1 MPKALHFGGGN
12 IGRGFIGKI
21 LADAGY
27 EVAFADINTAVIDRL
42 NRDHTYRVHV
52 VGDGVDEYQT
62 VNHVR
67 GVNSGDAAVMAAE
80 IAAADLVTTAVGPT
94 VLEIIAPQLAQTLAA
109 RYRAGGAPL
118 NIIACENMVRGSS
131 YLKEKVLAAAGED
144 AALIDANTGFVDCA
158 VDRIVPPVTGGSDDP
173 LAVTVEVFSEWI
185 VDSTQFKGA
194 LPAIAGM
201 LPTDK
206 LMAFIER
213 KLFTLN
219 TGHAALAYLGKLAG
233 KATVG
238 AAMQDS
244 AIRAAAE
251 TVMKE
256 SGAVLI
262 RRYNFD
268 PATHRAYIEKILK
281 RFANPYLHDDV
292 DRVGRQPL
300 RKLGAQE
307 RFIKP
312 LNGMLEYGLPHDAT
326 VRAIAA
332 ALHYHNPDD
341 PQAVE
346 MQYYR
351 HAHGI
356 AATLAKYSDFTDAAV
371 VTEIEAAYQA
381 LA

>member
-1 MPKALHFGGGN
+1 MKALHFGGGN

-21 LADAGY
+21 LAEAGY
-27 EVAFADINTAVIDRL
+27 EVVFADINMTVIDRL
-42 NRDHTYRVHV
+42 NQDHGYTVHV
-52 VGDGVDEYQT
+52 VGEGVDQHET
-62 VNHVR
+62 VKNVR
-67 GVNSGDAAVMAAE
+67 GINSGDEAAVTAE
-80 IAAADLVTTAVGPT
+80 ISDATLVTTAVGPP
-94 VLEIIAPQLAQTLAA
+94 VLEILAPLLARSLAA

-131 YLKEKVLAAAGED
+131 FLKEKVLTAAGDD

-158 VDRIVPPVTGGSDDP
+158 VDRIVPPVRGGDADP

-194 LPAIAGM
+194 VPAIAGM
-201 LPTDK
+201 IATDK

-219 TGHAALAYLGKLAG
+219 TGHTALAYFGQLAG
-233 KATVG
+233 KKTVG
-238 AAMQDS
+238 EAMQDD
-244 AIRAAAE
+244 AVRQAAE
-251 TVMKE
+251 AVMKE

-262 RRYNFD
+262 RRYAFD
-268 PATHRAYIEKILK
+268 PAAHRAYIDKILK
-281 RFANPYLHDDV
+281 RFANPYLHDDI
-292 DRVGRQPL
+292 DRVARQPL

-312 LNGMLEYGLPHDAT
+312 LNGMLEYDLPHNAT

-332 ALHYHNPDD
+332 TLHYHNPDD

-351 HAHGI
+351 QAHGI
-356 AATLAKYSDFTDAAV
+356 AATLVKYSDFDNTAV
-371 VTEIEAAYQA
+371 VAEIEAAYQA
-381 LA
+381 L

>member
-1 MPKALHFGGGN
+1 MKALHFGGGN

-21 LADAGY
+21 LAEAGY
-27 EVAFADINTAVIDRL
+27 EVVFADINMTVIDRL
-42 NRDHTYRVHV
+42 NQDHGYTVHV
-52 VGDGVDEYQT
+52 VGEGVDQKET
-62 VNHVR
+62 VKNVR
-67 GVNSGDAAVMAAE
+67 GINSGDEAAVTAE
-80 IAAADLVTTAVGPT
+80 ISDATLVTTAVGPP
-94 VLEIIAPQLAQTLAA
+94 VLEILAPLLARSLAA

-131 YLKEKVLAAAGED
+131 FLKEKVLAAAGDD

-158 VDRIVPPVTGGSDDP
+158 VDRIVPPVRGGDADP

-194 LPAIAGM
+194 VPAIAGM
-201 LPTDK
+201 IATDK

-219 TGHAALAYLGKLAG
+219 TGHTALAYFGQRAG
-233 KATVG
+233 KKTVG
-238 AAMQDS
+238 EAMQDD
-244 AIRAAAE
+244 AVRQAAE
-251 TVMKE
+251 AVMKE

-262 RRYNFD
+262 RRYAFD
-268 PATHRAYIEKILK
+268 PAAHRAYIDKILK
-281 RFANPYLHDDV
+281 RFANPYLHDDI
-292 DRVGRQPL
+292 DRVARQPL

-312 LNGMLEYGLPHDAT
+312 LNGMLEYDLPHDAT

-332 ALHYHNPDD
+332 TLHYHNPDD

-351 HAHGI
+351 QAHGI
-356 AATLAKYSDFTDAAV
+356 AATLAKYSDFDNTAV
-371 VTEIEAAYQA
+371 VAEIEAAYQA
-381 LA
+381 L

>member
-1 MPKALHFGGGN
+1 MKALHFGGGN

-21 LADAGY
+21 LAEAGY
-27 EVAFADINTAVIDRL
+27 EVVFADINMTVIDRL
-42 NRDHTYRVHV
+42 NQDHGYTVHV
-52 VGDGVDEYQT
+52 VGEGVDQKET
-62 VNHVR
+62 VKNVR
-67 GVNSGDAAVMAAE
+67 GINSGDEAAVTAE
-80 IAAADLVTTAVGPT
+80 ISDATLVTTAVGPP
-94 VLEIIAPQLAQTLAA
+94 VLEILAPLLARSLAA

-131 YLKEKVLAAAGED
+131 FLKEKVLAAAGDD

-158 VDRIVPPVTGGSDDP
+158 VDRIVPPVRGGDADP

-194 LPAIAGM
+194 VPAIAGM
-201 LPTDK
+201 IATDK

-219 TGHAALAYLGKLAG
+219 TGHTALAYFGQLAG
-233 KATVG
+233 KKTVG
-238 AAMQDS
+238 EAMQDD
-244 AIRAAAE
+244 AVRQAAE
-251 TVMKE
+251 AVMKE

-262 RRYNFD
+262 RRYAFD
-268 PATHRAYIEKILK
+268 PAAHRAYIDKILK
-281 RFANPYLHDDV
+281 RFANPYLHDDI
-292 DRVGRQPL
+292 DRVARQPL

-312 LNGMLEYGLPHDAT
+312 LNGMLEYDLPHDAT

-332 ALHYHNPDD
+332 TLHYHNPDD

-351 HAHGI
+351 QAHGI
-356 AATLAKYSDFTDAAV
+356 AATLAKYSDFDNTAV
-371 VTEIEAAYQA
+371 VAKIEAAYQA
-381 LA
+381 L

>member
-1 MPKALHFGGGN
+1 MKALHFGGGN

-21 LADAGY
+21 LAEAGY
-27 EVAFADINTAVIDRL
+27 EVVFADINMTVIDRL
-42 NRDHTYRVHV
+42 NQDHGYTVHV
-52 VGDGVDEYQT
+52 VGEGVDQKET
-62 VNHVR
+62 VKNVR
-67 GVNSGDAAVMAAE
+67 GINSGDEAAVTAE
-80 IAAADLVTTAVGPT
+80 ISDATLVTTAVGPP
-94 VLEIIAPQLAQTLAA
+94 VLEILAPLLARSLAA

-131 YLKEKVLAAAGED
+131 FLKEKVLIAAGDD

-158 VDRIVPPVTGGSDDP
+158 VDRIVPPVRGGDADP

-194 LPAIAGM
+194 VPAIAGM
-201 LPTDK
+201 IATDK

-219 TGHAALAYLGKLAG
+219 TGHTALAYFGQLAG
-233 KATVG
+233 KKTVG
-238 AAMQDS
+238 EAMQDD
-244 AIRAAAE
+244 AVRQAAE
-251 TVMKE
+251 AVMKE

-262 RRYNFD
+262 RRYAFD
-268 PATHRAYIEKILK
+268 PAAHRAYIDKILK
-281 RFANPYLHDDV
+281 RFANPYLHDDI
-292 DRVGRQPL
+292 DRVARQPL

-312 LNGMLEYGLPHDAT
+312 LNGMLEYDLPHDAT

-332 ALHYHNPDD
+332 TLHYHNPDD

-351 HAHGI
+351 QAHGI
-356 AATLAKYSDFTDAAV
+356 AATLTKYSDFDNTAV
-371 VTEIEAAYQA
+371 VAEIEAAYQA
-381 LA
+381 L

>member
-1 MPKALHFGGGN
+1 MKALHFGGGN

-21 LADAGY
+21 LAEAGY
-27 EVAFADINTAVIDRL
+27 EVVFADINMTVIDRL
-42 NRDHTYRVHV
+42 NQDHGYTVHV
-52 VGDGVDEYQT
+52 VGEGVDQKET
-62 VNHVR
+62 VKNVR
-67 GVNSGDAAVMAAE
+67 VINSGDEAAVTAE
-80 IAAADLVTTAVGPT
+80 ISDATLVTTAVGPP
-94 VLEIIAPQLAQTLAA
+94 VLEILAPLLARSLAA

-131 YLKEKVLAAAGED
+131 FLKEKVLAAAGDD

-158 VDRIVPPVTGGSDDP
+158 VDRIVPPVRGGDADP

-194 LPAIAGM
+194 VPAIAGM
-201 LPTDK
+201 IATDK

-219 TGHAALAYLGKLAG
+219 TGHTALAYFGQLAG
-233 KATVG
+233 KKTVG
-238 AAMQDS
+238 EAMQDD
-244 AIRAAAE
+244 AVRQAAE
-251 TVMKE
+251 AVMKE

-262 RRYNFD
+262 RRYAFD
-268 PATHRAYIEKILK
+268 PAAHRAYIDKILK
-281 RFANPYLHDDV
+281 RFANPYLHDDI
-292 DRVGRQPL
+292 DRVARQPL

-312 LNGMLEYGLPHDAT
+312 LNGMLEYDLPHDAT

-351 HAHGI
+351 QAHGI
-356 AATLAKYSDFTDAAV
+356 AATLAKYSDFDNTAV
-371 VTEIEAAYQA
+371 VAEIEAAYQA
-381 LA
+381 L

>member
-1 MPKALHFGGGN
+1 MKALHFGGGN

-21 LADAGY
+21 LAEAGY
-27 EVAFADINTAVIDRL
+27 EVVFADINMTVIDRL
-42 NRDHTYRVHV
+42 NQDHGYTVHV
-52 VGDGVDEYQT
+52 VGEGVDQKET
-62 VNHVR
+62 VKNVR
-67 GVNSGDAAVMAAE
+67 GINSGDEAAVTAE
-80 IAAADLVTTAVGPT
+80 ISDATLVTTAVGPP
-94 VLEIIAPQLAQTLAA
+94 VLEILAPLLARSLAA

-131 YLKEKVLAAAGED
+131 FLKEKVLTAAGDD

-158 VDRIVPPVTGGSDDP
+158 VDRIVPPVRGGDADP

-194 LPAIAGM
+194 VPAIAGM
-201 LPTDK
+201 LATDK

-219 TGHAALAYLGKLAG
+219 TGHTALAYFGQLAG
-233 KATVG
+233 KKTVG
-238 AAMQDS
+238 EAMQDD
-244 AIRAAAE
+244 AVRQAAE
-251 TVMKE
+251 AVMKE

-262 RRYNFD
+262 RRYAFD
-268 PATHRAYIEKILK
+268 PAAHRAYIDKILK
-281 RFANPYLHDDV
+281 RFANPYLHDDI
-292 DRVGRQPL
+292 DRVARQPL

-312 LNGMLEYGLPHDAT
+312 LNGMLEYDLPHDAT

-332 ALHYHNPDD
+332 TLHYHNPDD

-351 HAHGI
+351 QAHGI
-356 AATLAKYSDFTDAAV
+356 AATLAKYSDFDNTAV
-371 VTEIEAAYQA
+371 VAKIEAAYQA
-381 LA
+381 L

>member
-1 MPKALHFGGGN
+1 M
-12 IGRGFIGKI
+12 
-21 LADAGY
+21 
-27 EVAFADINTAVIDRL
+27 T
-42 NRDHTYRVHV
+42 
-52 VGDGVDEYQT
+52 
-62 VNHVR
+62 
-67 GVNSGDAAVMAAE
+67 AE

-158 VDRIVPPVTGGSDDP
+158 VDRIIPPVTGGSDDP

-194 LPAIAGM
+194 LPAIAG
-201 LPTDK
+201 
-206 LMAFIER
+206 
-213 KLFTLN
+213 
-219 TGHAALAYLGKLAG
+219 KLAG

-251 TVMKE
+251 AVMKE

-268 PATHRAYIEKILK
+268 PAAHRAYIEKILK

-371 VTEIEAAYQA
+371 VAEIEAAYQA

>member
-1 MPKALHFGGGN
+1 MKALHFGGGN

-21 LADAGY
+21 LAEAGY
-27 EVAFADINTAVIDRL
+27 EVVFADINMTVIDRL
-42 NRDHTYRVHV
+42 NQDHGYTVHV
-52 VGDGVDEYQT
+52 VGEGVDQKET
-62 VNHVR
+62 VKNVR
-67 GVNSGDAAVMAAE
+67 GINSGDEAAVTAE
-80 IAAADLVTTAVGPT
+80 ISDATLVTTAVGPP
-94 VLEIIAPQLAQTLAA
+94 VLEILAPLLARSLAA

-131 YLKEKVLAAAGED
+131 FLKEKVLAAAGDD

-158 VDRIVPPVTGGSDDP
+158 VDRIVPPVRGGDADP

-194 LPAIAGM
+194 VPAIAGM
-201 LPTDK
+201 IATDK

-219 TGHAALAYLGKLAG
+219 TGHTALAYFGQLAG
-233 KATVG
+233 KKTVG
-238 AAMQDS
+238 EAMQDD
-244 AIRAAAE
+244 AVRQAAE
-251 TVMKE
+251 AVMKE

-262 RRYNFD
+262 RRYAFD
-268 PATHRAYIEKILK
+268 PAAHRAYIDKILK
-281 RFANPYLHDDV
+281 RFANPYLHDDI
-292 DRVGRQPL
+292 DRVARQPL

-312 LNGMLEYGLPHDAT
+312 LNGMLEYDLPHDAT

-332 ALHYHNPDD
+332 TLHYHNPDD

-351 HAHGI
+351 QAHGI
-356 AATLAKYSDFTDAAV
+356 AATLVKYSDFDNTAV
-371 VTEIEAAYQA
+371 VAKIEAAYQA
-381 LA
+381 L

>member
-1 MPKALHFGGGN
+1 MKALHFGGGN

-21 LADAGY
+21 LAEAGY
-27 EVAFADINTAVIDRL
+27 EVVFADINMTVIDRL
-42 NRDHTYRVHV
+42 NQDHGYTVHV
-52 VGDGVDEYQT
+52 VGESVDQHET
-62 VNHVR
+62 VQNVR
-67 GVNSGDAAVMAAE
+67 GINSGDEAAVTAE
-80 IAAADLVTTAVGPT
+80 ISDATLVTTAVGPP
-94 VLEIIAPQLAQTLAA
+94 VLEILAPLLARSLAA

-131 YLKEKVLAAAGED
+131 FLKEKVLAAAGDD

-158 VDRIVPPVTGGSDDP
+158 VDRIVPPVRGGDADP

-194 LPAIAGM
+194 VPAIAGM
-201 LPTDK
+201 IATDK

-219 TGHAALAYLGKLAG
+219 TGHTALAYFGQLAG
-233 KATVG
+233 KKTVG
-238 AAMQDS
+238 EAMQDD
-244 AIRAAAE
+244 AVRQAAE
-251 TVMKE
+251 AVMKE

-262 RRYNFD
+262 RRYAFD
-268 PATHRAYIEKILK
+268 PAAHRAYIDKILK
-281 RFANPYLHDDV
+281 RFANPYLHDDI
-292 DRVGRQPL
+292 DRVARQPL

-312 LNGMLEYGLPHDAT
+312 LNGMLEYDLPHDAT

-332 ALHYHNPDD
+332 TLHYHNPDD

-351 HAHGI
+351 QAHGI
-356 AATLAKYSDFTDAAV
+356 AATLVKYSDFDNTAV
-371 VTEIEAAYQA
+371 VAEIEAAYQA
-381 LA
+381 L

>member
-1 MPKALHFGGGN
+1 MKALHFGGGN

-21 LADAGY
+21 LAEAGY
-27 EVAFADINTAVIDRL
+27 EVVFADINMNVIDRL
-42 NRDHTYRVHV
+42 NQDHGYTVHV
-52 VGDGVDEYQT
+52 VGEGVDQKET
-62 VNHVR
+62 VKNVR
-67 GVNSGDAAVMAAE
+67 GINSGDEAAVTAE
-80 IAAADLVTTAVGPT
+80 ISDATLVTTAVGPP
-94 VLEIIAPQLAQTLAA
+94 VLEILAPLLARSLAA

-131 YLKEKVLAAAGED
+131 FLKEKVLAAAGDD

-158 VDRIVPPVTGGSDDP
+158 VDRIVPPVRGGDADP

-194 LPAIAGM
+194 VPAIAGM
-201 LPTDK
+201 IATDK

-219 TGHAALAYLGKLAG
+219 TGHTALAYFGQLAG
-233 KATVG
+233 KKTVG
-238 AAMQDS
+238 EAMQDD
-244 AIRAAAE
+244 AVRQAAE
-251 TVMKE
+251 AVMKE

-262 RRYNFD
+262 RRYAFD
-268 PATHRAYIEKILK
+268 PAAHRAYIDKILK
-281 RFANPYLHDDV
+281 RFANPYLHDDI
-292 DRVGRQPL
+292 DRVARQPL

-312 LNGMLEYGLPHDAT
+312 LNGMLEYDLPHDAT

-332 ALHYHNPDD
+332 TLHYHNPDD

-351 HAHGI
+351 QAHGI
-356 AATLAKYSDFTDAAV
+356 AATLAKYSDFDNTAV
-371 VTEIEAAYQA
+371 VAEIEAAYQA
-381 LA
+381 L

>member
-1 MPKALHFGGGN
+1 MKKALHFGGGN

-21 LADAGY
+21 LAEAGY
-27 EVAFADINTAVIDRL
+27 EVVFADINMTVIDRL
-42 NRDHTYRVHV
+42 NQDHGYTVHV
-52 VGDGVDEYQT
+52 VGEGVDQKET
-62 VNHVR
+62 VKNVR
-67 GVNSGDAAVMAAE
+67 GINSGDEAAVTAE
-80 IAAADLVTTAVGPT
+80 ISDATLVTTAVGPP
-94 VLEIIAPQLAQTLAA
+94 VLEILAPLLARSLAA

-131 YLKEKVLAAAGED
+131 FLKEKVLAAAGDD

-158 VDRIVPPVTGGSDDP
+158 VDRIVPPVRGGDADP

-194 LPAIAGM
+194 VPAIAGM
-201 LPTDK
+201 IATDK

-219 TGHAALAYLGKLAG
+219 TGHTALAYFGQLAG
-233 KATVG
+233 KKTVG
-238 AAMQDS
+238 EAMQDD
-244 AIRAAAE
+244 AVRQAAE
-251 TVMKE
+251 AVMKE

-262 RRYNFD
+262 RRYAFD
-268 PATHRAYIEKILK
+268 PAAHRAYIDKILK
-281 RFANPYLHDDV
+281 RFANPYLHDDI
-292 DRVGRQPL
+292 DRVARQPL

-312 LNGMLEYGLPHDAT
+312 LNGMLEYDLPHDAT

-332 ALHYHNPDD
+332 TLHYHNPDD

-351 HAHGI
+351 QAHGI
-356 AATLAKYSDFTDAAV
+356 AATLAKYSDFTHPAV
-371 VTEIEAAYQA
+371 VAEIEAAYQA
-381 LA
+381 L

>member
-1 MPKALHFGGGN
+1 MKALHFGGGN

-21 LADAGY
+21 LAEAGY
-27 EVAFADINTAVIDRL
+27 EVVFADINMTVIDRL
-42 NRDHTYRVHV
+42 NQDHGYTVHV
-52 VGDGVDEYQT
+52 VGEGVDQHET
-62 VNHVR
+62 VKNVR
-67 GVNSGDAAVMAAE
+67 GINSGDEAAVTAE
-80 IAAADLVTTAVGPT
+80 ISDATLVTTAVGPP
-94 VLEIIAPQLAQTLAA
+94 VLEILAPLLARTLAA

-131 YLKEKVLAAAGED
+131 FLKEKVLTAAGDD

-158 VDRIVPPVTGGSDDP
+158 VDRIVPPVRGGDADP

-194 LPAIAGM
+194 VPAIAGM
-201 LPTDK
+201 IATDK

-219 TGHAALAYLGKLAG
+219 TGHTALAYFGQLAG
-233 KATVG
+233 KKTVG
-238 AAMQDS
+238 EAMQDD
-244 AIRAAAE
+244 AVRQAAE
-251 TVMKE
+251 AVMKE

-262 RRYNFD
+262 RRYAFD
-268 PATHRAYIEKILK
+268 PAAHRAYIDKILK
-281 RFANPYLHDDV
+281 RFANPYLHDDI
-292 DRVGRQPL
+292 DRVARQPL

-312 LNGMLEYGLPHDAT
+312 LNGMLEYDLPHDAT

-332 ALHYHNPDD
+332 TLHYHNPDD

-351 HAHGI
+351 QAHGI
-356 AATLAKYSDFTDAAV
+356 AATLAKYSDFTHPAV
-371 VTEIEAAYQA
+371 VAEIEAAYQA
-381 LA
+381 L

>member
-1 MPKALHFGGGN
+1 MKALHFGGGN

-21 LADAGY
+21 LAEAGY
-27 EVAFADINTAVIDRL
+27 EVVFADINMIVIDRL
-42 NRDHTYRVHV
+42 NQDHGYTVHV
-52 VGDGVDEYQT
+52 VGEGVDQKET
-62 VNHVR
+62 VKNVR
-67 GVNSGDAAVMAAE
+67 GINSGDEAAVTAE
-80 IAAADLVTTAVGPT
+80 ISDATLVTTAVGPP
-94 VLEIIAPQLAQTLAA
+94 VLEILAPLLARSLAA

-131 YLKEKVLAAAGED
+131 FLKEKVLAAAGDD

-158 VDRIVPPVTGGSDDP
+158 VDRIVPPVRGGDADP

-194 LPAIAGM
+194 VPAIAGM
-201 LPTDK
+201 IATDK

-219 TGHAALAYLGKLAG
+219 TGHTALAYFGQLAG
-233 KATVG
+233 KKTVG
-238 AAMQDS
+238 EAMQDD
-244 AIRAAAE
+244 AVRQAAE
-251 TVMKE
+251 AVMKE

-262 RRYNFD
+262 RRYAFD
-268 PATHRAYIEKILK
+268 PAAHRAYIDKILK
-281 RFANPYLHDDV
+281 RFANPYLHDDI
-292 DRVGRQPL
+292 DRVARQPL

-312 LNGMLEYGLPHDAT
+312 LNGMLEYDLPHDAT

-332 ALHYHNPDD
+332 TLHYHNPDD

-351 HAHGI
+351 QAHGI
-356 AATLAKYSDFTDAAV
+356 AATLAKYSDFDNTAV
-371 VTEIEAAYQA
+371 VAEIEAAYQA
-381 LA
+381 L

>member
-1 MPKALHFGGGN
+1 MKALHFGGGN

-21 LADAGY
+21 LAEAGY
-27 EVAFADINTAVIDRL
+27 EVVFADINMTVIDRL
-42 NRDHTYRVHV
+42 NQDHGYTVHV
-52 VGDGVDEYQT
+52 VGEGVDQKET
-62 VNHVR
+62 VKNVR
-67 GVNSGDAAVMAAE
+67 GINSGDEAVVTAE
-80 IAAADLVTTAVGPT
+80 ISDAALVTTAVGPP
-94 VLEIIAPQLAQTLAA
+94 VLEILAPLLVRSLAA
-109 RYRAGGAPL
+109 RYKAGGAPL

-131 YLKEKVLAAAGED
+131 FLKEKVLAAAGDD

-158 VDRIVPPVTGGSDDP
+158 VDRIVPPVRGGDADP

-194 LPAIAGM
+194 VPAIAGM
-201 LPTDK
+201 IATDK

-219 TGHAALAYLGKLAG
+219 TGHTALAYFGQLAG
-233 KATVG
+233 KKTVG
-238 AAMQDS
+238 EAMQDD
-244 AIRAAAE
+244 AVRQAAE
-251 TVMKE
+251 AVMKE

-262 RRYNFD
+262 RRYAFD
-268 PATHRAYIEKILK
+268 PAAHRAYIDKILK
-281 RFANPYLHDDV
+281 RFANPYLHDDI
-292 DRVGRQPL
+292 DRVARQPL

-312 LNGMLEYGLPHDAT
+312 LNGMLEYDLPHDAT

-332 ALHYHNPDD
+332 TLHYHNPDD

-351 HAHGI
+351 QAHGI
-356 AATLAKYSDFTDAAV
+356 AATLAKYSDFDNTAV
-371 VTEIEAAYQA
+371 VAEIEAAYQA
-381 LA
+381 L

>member
-1 MPKALHFGGGN
+1 MKALHFGGGN

-21 LADAGY
+21 LAEAGY
-27 EVAFADINTAVIDRL
+27 EVVFADINMTVIDRL
-42 NRDHTYRVHV
+42 NQDHGYTVHV
-52 VGDGVDEYQT
+52 VGEGVDQHET
-62 VNHVR
+62 VKNVR
-67 GVNSGDAAVMAAE
+67 GINSGDEAAVTAE
-80 IAAADLVTTAVGPT
+80 ISDATLVTTAVGPP
-94 VLEIIAPQLAQTLAA
+94 VLEILAPWLARSLAA

-131 YLKEKVLAAAGED
+131 FLKEKVLTAAGDD

-158 VDRIVPPVTGGSDDP
+158 VDRIVPPVRGGDADP

-194 LPAIAGM
+194 VPAIAGM
-201 LPTDK
+201 IATDK

-219 TGHAALAYLGKLAG
+219 TGHTALAYFGQLAG
-233 KATVG
+233 KKTVG
-238 AAMQDS
+238 EAMQDD
-244 AIRAAAE
+244 AVRQAAE
-251 TVMKE
+251 AVMKE

-262 RRYNFD
+262 RRYAFD
-268 PATHRAYIEKILK
+268 PAAHRAYIDKILK
-281 RFANPYLHDDV
+281 RFANPYLHDDI
-292 DRVGRQPL
+292 DRVARQPL

-312 LNGMLEYGLPHDAT
+312 LNGMLEYDLPHDAT

-332 ALHYHNPDD
+332 TLHYHNPDD

-351 HAHGI
+351 QAHGI
-356 AATLAKYSDFTDAAV
+356 AATLAKYSDFDNTAV
-371 VTEIEAAYQA
+371 VAKIEAAYQA
-381 LA
+381 L

>member
-1 MPKALHFGGGN
+1 MKALHFGGGN

-21 LADAGY
+21 LAEAGY
-27 EVAFADINTAVIDRL
+27 EVVFADINMTVIDRL
-42 NRDHTYRVHV
+42 NQDHGYTVHV
-52 VGDGVDEYQT
+52 VGEGVDQHET
-62 VNHVR
+62 VQNVR
-67 GVNSGDAAVMAAE
+67 GINSGDEAAVTAE
-80 IAAADLVTTAVGPT
+80 ISDATLVTTAVGPP
-94 VLEIIAPQLAQTLAA
+94 VLEILAPLLARSLAA

-131 YLKEKVLAAAGED
+131 FLKEKVLAAAGDD

-158 VDRIVPPVTGGSDDP
+158 VDRIVPPVRGGDADP

-194 LPAIAGM
+194 VPAIAGM
-201 LPTDK
+201 IATDK

-219 TGHAALAYLGKLAG
+219 TGHTALAYFGQLAG
-233 KATVG
+233 KKTVG
-238 AAMQDS
+238 EAMQDD
-244 AIRAAAE
+244 AVRQAAE
-251 TVMKE
+251 AVMKE

-262 RRYNFD
+262 RRYAFD
-268 PATHRAYIEKILK
+268 PAAHRAYIDKILK
-281 RFANPYLHDDV
+281 RFANPYLHDDI
-292 DRVGRQPL
+292 DRVARQPL

-312 LNGMLEYGLPHDAT
+312 LNGMLEYDLPHDAT

-332 ALHYHNPDD
+332 TLHYHNPDD

-351 HAHGI
+351 QAHGI
-356 AATLAKYSDFTDAAV
+356 AATLAKYSDFTHPAV
-371 VTEIEAAYQA
+371 VAEIEAAYQA
-381 LA
+381 L

>member
-1 MPKALHFGGGN
+1 MKALHFGGGN

-21 LADAGY
+21 LAEAGY
-27 EVAFADINTAVIDRL
+27 EVVFADINMTVIDRL
-42 NRDHTYRVHV
+42 NQDHGYTVHV
-52 VGDGVDEYQT
+52 VGEGVDQKET
-62 VNHVR
+62 VKNVR
-67 GVNSGDAAVMAAE
+67 GINSGDEAAVTAE
-80 IAAADLVTTAVGPT
+80 ISDATLVTTAVGPP
-94 VLEIIAPQLAQTLAA
+94 VLEILAPLLARSLAA

-131 YLKEKVLAAAGED
+131 FLKEKVLAAAGDD

-158 VDRIVPPVTGGSDDP
+158 VDRIVPPVRGGDADP

-194 LPAIAGM
+194 VPAIAGM
-201 LPTDK
+201 IATDK

-219 TGHAALAYLGKLAG
+219 TGHTALAYFGQLAG
-233 KATVG
+233 KKTVG
-238 AAMQDS
+238 EAMQDD
-244 AIRAAAE
+244 AVRHAAE
-251 TVMKE
+251 AVMKE

-262 RRYNFD
+262 RRYAFD
-268 PATHRAYIEKILK
+268 PAAHRAYIDKILK
-281 RFANPYLHDDV
+281 RFANPYLHDDI
-292 DRVGRQPL
+292 DRVARQPL

-312 LNGMLEYGLPHDAT
+312 LNGMLEYDLPHDAT

-332 ALHYHNPDD
+332 TLHYHNPDD

-351 HAHGI
+351 QAHGI
-356 AATLAKYSDFTDAAV
+356 AATLVKYSDFDNTAV
-371 VTEIEAAYQA
+371 VAKIEAAYQA
-381 LA
+381 L

>member
-1 MPKALHFGGGN
+1 MKALHFGGGN
-12 IGRGFIGKI
+12 IGRGFIGKM
-21 LADAGY
+21 LAEAGY
-27 EVAFADINTAVIDRL
+27 EVVFADINMTVIDRL
-42 NRDHTYRVHV
+42 NQDHGYTVHV
-52 VGDGVDEYQT
+52 VGEGVDQKET
-62 VNHVR
+62 VTNVR
-67 GVNSGDAAVMAAE
+67 GINSGDEAAVTAE
-80 IAAADLVTTAVGPT
+80 ISDATLVTTAVGPP
-94 VLEIIAPQLAQTLAA
+94 VLEILAPLLARSLAA

-131 YLKEKVLAAAGED
+131 FLKEKVLAAAGDD

-158 VDRIVPPVTGGSDDP
+158 VDRIVPPVRGGDADP

-194 LPAIAGM
+194 VPAIAGM
-201 LPTDK
+201 TATDK

-219 TGHAALAYLGKLAG
+219 TGHTALAYFGQLAG
-233 KATVG
+233 KKTVG
-238 AAMQDS
+238 EAMQDD
-244 AIRAAAE
+244 AVRQAAE
-251 TVMKE
+251 AVMKE

-262 RRYNFD
+262 RRYAFD
-268 PATHRAYIEKILK
+268 PAAHRAYIDKILK
-281 RFANPYLHDDV
+281 RFANPYLHDDI
-292 DRVGRQPL
+292 DRVARQPL

-312 LNGMLEYGLPHDAT
+312 LNGMLEYDLPHDAT

-332 ALHYHNPDD
+332 TLHYHNPDD

-351 HAHGI
+351 QAHGI
-356 AATLAKYSDFTDAAV
+356 AATLAKYSDFDNTAV
-371 VTEIEAAYQA
+371 VAEIEAAYQA
-381 LA
+381 L

>member
-1 MPKALHFGGGN
+1 MKALHFGGGN

-21 LADAGY
+21 LAEAGY
-27 EVAFADINTAVIDRL
+27 EVVFADINMTVIDRL
-42 NRDHTYRVHV
+42 NQDHGYTVHV
-52 VGDGVDEYQT
+52 VGEGVDQKET
-62 VNHVR
+62 VKNVR
-67 GVNSGDAAVMAAE
+67 GINSGDEAAVTAE
-80 IAAADLVTTAVGPT
+80 ISDATLVTTAVGPP
-94 VLEIIAPQLAQTLAA
+94 VLEILAPLLARSLAA

-131 YLKEKVLAAAGED
+131 FLKEKVLTAAGDD

-158 VDRIVPPVTGGSDDP
+158 VDRIVPPVRGGDADP

-194 LPAIAGM
+194 VPAIAGM
-201 LPTDK
+201 IATDK

-219 TGHAALAYLGKLAG
+219 TGHTALAYFGQLVGK
-233 KATVG
+233 KTVG
-238 AAMQDS
+238 EAMQDD
-244 AIRAAAE
+244 AVRQAAE
-251 TVMKE
+251 AVMKE

-262 RRYNFD
+262 RRYAFD
-268 PATHRAYIEKILK
+268 PAAHRAYIDKILK
-281 RFANPYLHDDV
+281 RFANPYLHDDI
-292 DRVGRQPL
+292 DRVARQPL

-312 LNGMLEYGLPHDAT
+312 LNGMLEYDLPHDAT

-332 ALHYHNPDD
+332 TLHYHNPDD

-351 HAHGI
+351 QAHGI
-356 AATLAKYSDFTDAAV
+356 AATLAKYSDFDNTAV
-371 VTEIEAAYQA
+371 VAEIEAAYQA
-381 LA
+381 L

>member
-1 MPKALHFGGGN
+1 MKALHFGGGN

-21 LADAGY
+21 LAEAGY
-27 EVAFADINTAVIDRL
+27 EVVFADINMTVIDRL
-42 NRDHTYRVHV
+42 NQDHGYTVHV
-52 VGDGVDEYQT
+52 VGEGVDQKET
-62 VNHVR
+62 VTNVR
-67 GVNSGDAAVMAAE
+67 GINSGDEAAVTAE
-80 IAAADLVTTAVGPT
+80 ISDATLVTTAVGPP
-94 VLEIIAPQLAQTLAA
+94 VLEILAPLLARSLAA

-131 YLKEKVLAAAGED
+131 FLKEKVLAAAGDD

-158 VDRIVPPVTGGSDDP
+158 VDRIVPPVRGGDADP

-194 LPAIAGM
+194 VPAIAGM
-201 LPTDK
+201 IATDK

-219 TGHAALAYLGKLAG
+219 TGHTALAYFGQLAG
-233 KATVG
+233 KKTVG
-238 AAMQDS
+238 EAMQDD
-244 AIRAAAE
+244 AVRQAAE
-251 TVMKE
+251 AVMKE

-262 RRYNFD
+262 RRYAFD
-268 PATHRAYIEKILK
+268 PAAHRAYIDKILK
-281 RFANPYLHDDV
+281 RFANPYLHDDI
-292 DRVGRQPL
+292 DRVARQPL

-312 LNGMLEYGLPHDAT
+312 LNGMLEYDLPHDAT

-332 ALHYHNPDD
+332 TLHYHNPDD

-351 HAHGI
+351 QAHGI
-356 AATLAKYSDFTDAAV
+356 AATLVKYSDFGNTAV
-371 VTEIEAAYQA
+371 VAKIEAAYQA
-381 LA
+381 L

>member
-1 MPKALHFGGGN
+1 MKALHFGGGN

-21 LADAGY
+21 LAEAGY
-27 EVAFADINTAVIDRL
+27 EVVFADINMTVIDRL
-42 NRDHTYRVHV
+42 NQDHGYTVHV
-52 VGDGVDEYQT
+52 VGEGVDQHET
-62 VNHVR
+62 VKNVR
-67 GVNSGDAAVMAAE
+67 GINSGDEAAVTAE
-80 IAAADLVTTAVGPT
+80 ISDATLVTTAVGPP
-94 VLEIIAPQLAQTLAA
+94 VLEILAPLLARSLAA

-131 YLKEKVLAAAGED
+131 FLKEKVLAAAGDD

-158 VDRIVPPVTGGSDDP
+158 VDRIVPPVRGGDADP

-194 LPAIAGM
+194 VPAIAGM
-201 LPTDK
+201 IATDK

-213 KLFTLN
+213 ERCTLN
-219 TGHAALAYLGKLAG
+219 TGHTALAYFGQLAG
-233 KATVG
+233 KKTVG
-238 AAMQDS
+238 EAMQDD
-244 AIRAAAE
+244 AVRQAAE
-251 TVMKE
+251 AVMKE

-262 RRYNFD
+262 RRYAFD
-268 PATHRAYIEKILK
+268 PAAHRAYIDKILK
-281 RFANPYLHDDV
+281 RFANPYLHDDI
-292 DRVGRQPL
+292 DRVARQPL

-312 LNGMLEYGLPHDAT
+312 LNGMLEYDLPHDAT

-332 ALHYHNPDD
+332 TLHYHNPDD

-351 HAHGI
+351 QAHGI
-356 AATLAKYSDFTDAAV
+356 AATLAKYSDFDNTAV
-371 VTEIEAAYQA
+371 VAEIEAAYQA
-381 LA
+381 L

>member
-1 MPKALHFGGGN
+1 MKALHFGGGN

-21 LADAGY
+21 LAKAGY
-27 EVAFADINTAVIDRL
+27 EVVFADINMTVIDRL
-42 NRDHTYRVHV
+42 NQDHGYTVHV
-52 VGDGVDEYQT
+52 VGEGVDQHET
-62 VNHVR
+62 VQNVR
-67 GVNSGDAAVMAAE
+67 GINSGDEAAVTAE
-80 IAAADLVTTAVGPT
+80 ISDATLVTTAVGPP
-94 VLEIIAPQLAQTLAA
+94 VLEILAPLLARSLAA

-131 YLKEKVLAAAGED
+131 FLKEKVLAAAGDD

-158 VDRIVPPVTGGSDDP
+158 VDRIVPPVRGGDADP

-194 LPAIAGM
+194 VPAIAGM
-201 LPTDK
+201 IATDK

-219 TGHAALAYLGKLAG
+219 TGHTALAYFGQRAG
-233 KATVG
+233 KKTVG
-238 AAMQDS
+238 EAMQDD
-244 AIRAAAE
+244 AVRHAAE
-251 TVMKE
+251 AVMKE

-262 RRYNFD
+262 RRYAFD
-268 PATHRAYIEKILK
+268 PAAHRAYIDKILK
-281 RFANPYLHDDV
+281 RFANPYLHDDI
-292 DRVGRQPL
+292 DRVARQPL

-312 LNGMLEYGLPHDAT
+312 LNGMLEYDLPHDAT

-332 ALHYHNPDD
+332 TLHYHNPDD

-351 HAHGI
+351 QAHGI
-356 AATLAKYSDFTDAAV
+356 AATLAKYSDFDNTAV
-371 VTEIEAAYQA
+371 VAKIEAAYQA
-381 LA
+381 L

>member
-1 MPKALHFGGGN
+1 MKALHFGGGN

-21 LADAGY
+21 LAEAGY
-27 EVAFADINTAVIDRL
+27 EVVFADINMTVIDRL
-42 NRDHTYRVHV
+42 NQDHGYTVHV
-52 VGDGVDEYQT
+52 VGEGVDQHET
-62 VNHVR
+62 VKNVR
-67 GVNSGDAAVMAAE
+67 GINSGDEAAVTAE
-80 IAAADLVTTAVGPT
+80 ISDATLVTTAVGPP
-94 VLEIIAPQLAQTLAA
+94 VLEILAPLLARSLAA

-131 YLKEKVLAAAGED
+131 FLKEKVLAAAGDD

-158 VDRIVPPVTGGSDDP
+158 VDRIVPPVRGGDDDP

-194 LPAIAGM
+194 IPAIAGM
-201 LPTDK
+201 IATDK

-219 TGHAALAYLGKLAG
+219 TGHTALAYLGHIAG
-233 KATVG
+233 KKTVG
-238 AAMQDS
+238 EAMQDDT
-244 AIRAAAE
+244 IRQAAE
-251 TVMKE
+251 AVMKE

-262 RRYNFD
+262 RRYGFD
-268 PATHRAYIEKILK
+268 PAAHRAYIDKILK
-281 RFANPYLHDDV
+281 RFANPYLHDDI
-292 DRVGRQPL
+292 DRVARQPL

-312 LNGMLEYGLPHDAT
+312 LNGMLEYELPHEAT

-332 ALHYHNPDD
+332 TLHYHNGDD

-346 MQYYR
+346 MQYYL

-356 AATLAKYSDFTDAAV
+356 AATLAKYSDFSDAAV
-371 VTEIEAAYQA
+371 VAEIEAVYQA
-381 LA
+381 L

>member
-1 MPKALHFGGGN
+1 MKALHFGGGN

-21 LADAGY
+21 LAEAGY
-27 EVAFADINTAVIDRL
+27 EVVFADINMTVIDRL
-42 NRDHTYRVHV
+42 NQDHGYTVHV
-52 VGDGVDEYQT
+52 VGEGVDQHET
-62 VNHVR
+62 VKNVR
-67 GVNSGDAAVMAAE
+67 GINSGDEAAVTAE
-80 IAAADLVTTAVGPT
+80 ISDATLVTTAVGPP
-94 VLEIIAPQLAQTLAA
+94 VLEILAPLLARSLAA

-131 YLKEKVLAAAGED
+131 FLKEKVLVAAGDD

-158 VDRIVPPVTGGSDDP
+158 VDRIVPPVRGGDADP

-194 LPAIAGM
+194 VPAIAGM
-201 LPTDK
+201 IATDK

-219 TGHAALAYLGKLAG
+219 TGHTALAYFGQLAG
-233 KATVG
+233 KKTVG
-238 AAMQDS
+238 EAMQDD
-244 AIRAAAE
+244 AVRQAAE
-251 TVMKE
+251 AVMKE

-262 RRYNFD
+262 RRYAFD
-268 PATHRAYIEKILK
+268 PAAHRAYIDKILK
-281 RFANPYLHDDV
+281 RFANPYLHDDI
-292 DRVGRQPL
+292 DRVARQPL

-312 LNGMLEYGLPHDAT
+312 LNGMLEYDLPHDAT

-332 ALHYHNPDD
+332 TLHYHNPDD

-351 HAHGI
+351 QAHGI
-356 AATLAKYSDFTDAAV
+356 AATLVKYSDFDNTAV
-371 VTEIEAAYQA
+371 VAEIEAAYQA
-381 LA
+381 L

>member
-1 MPKALHFGGGN
+1 MKALHFGGGN

-21 LADAGY
+21 LAKAGY
-27 EVAFADINTAVIDRL
+27 EVVFADINMTVIDRL
-42 NRDHTYRVHV
+42 NQDHGYTVHV
-52 VGDGVDEYQT
+52 VGEGVDQKET
-62 VNHVR
+62 VKNVR
-67 GVNSGDAAVMAAE
+67 GINSGDEAAVTAE
-80 IAAADLVTTAVGPT
+80 ISDATLVTTAVGPP
-94 VLEIIAPQLAQTLAA
+94 VLEILAPLLARSLAA

-131 YLKEKVLAAAGED
+131 FLKEKVLAAAGDD

-158 VDRIVPPVTGGSDDP
+158 VDRIVPPVRGGDADP

-194 LPAIAGM
+194 VPAIAGM
-201 LPTDK
+201 IATDK

-219 TGHAALAYLGKLAG
+219 TGHTALAYFGQLAG
-233 KATVG
+233 KKTVG
-238 AAMQDS
+238 EAMQDD
-244 AIRAAAE
+244 AVRQAAE
-251 TVMKE
+251 AVMKE

-262 RRYNFD
+262 RRYAFD
-268 PATHRAYIEKILK
+268 PAAHRAYIDKILK
-281 RFANPYLHDDV
+281 RFANPYLHDDI
-292 DRVGRQPL
+292 DRVARQPL

-312 LNGMLEYGLPHDAT
+312 LNGMLEYDLPHDAT

-332 ALHYHNPDD
+332 TLHYHNPDD

-351 HAHGI
+351 QAHGI
-356 AATLAKYSDFTDAAV
+356 AATLAKYSGFDNTAV
-371 VTEIEAAYQA
+371 VAEIEAAYQA
-381 LA
+381 L

>member
-1 MPKALHFGGGN
+1 MKALHFGGGN

-21 LADAGY
+21 LAEAGY
-27 EVAFADINTAVIDRL
+27 EVVFADINMTVIDRL
-42 NRDHTYRVHV
+42 NQDHGYTVHV
-52 VGDGVDEYQT
+52 VGEGVDQHET
-62 VNHVR
+62 VKNVR
-67 GVNSGDAAVMAAE
+67 GINSGDEAAVTAE
-80 IAAADLVTTAVGPT
+80 ISDATLVTTAVGPP
-94 VLEIIAPQLAQTLAA
+94 VLEILAPLLARTLAA

-131 YLKEKVLAAAGED
+131 FLKEKVLTAAGDD

-158 VDRIVPPVTGGSDDP
+158 VDRIVPPVRGGDADP

-194 LPAIAGM
+194 VPAIAGM
-201 LPTDK
+201 IATDK

-219 TGHAALAYLGKLAG
+219 TGHTALAYFGQLAG
-233 KATVG
+233 KKTVG
-238 AAMQDS
+238 EAMQDD
-244 AIRAAAE
+244 AVRQAAE
-251 TVMKE
+251 AVMKE

-262 RRYNFD
+262 RRYAFD
-268 PATHRAYIEKILK
+268 PAAHRAYIDKILK
-281 RFANPYLHDDV
+281 RFANPYLHDDI
-292 DRVGRQPL
+292 DRVARQPL

-312 LNGMLEYGLPHDAT
+312 LNGMLEYDLPHDAT

-332 ALHYHNPDD
+332 TLHYHNPDD

-351 HAHGI
+351 QGHRI
-356 AATLAKYSDFTDAAV
+356 AATLAKYSDFDNTAV
-371 VTEIEAAYQA
+371 VAKIEAAYQA
-381 LA
+381 L

>member
-1 MPKALHFGGGN
+1 MKALHFGGGN

-21 LADAGY
+21 LAEAGY
-27 EVAFADINTAVIDRL
+27 EVVFADINMTVIDRL
-42 NRDHTYRVHV
+42 NQDHGYTVHV
-52 VGDGVDEYQT
+52 VGEGVDQKET
-62 VNHVR
+62 VKNVR
-67 GVNSGDAAVMAAE
+67 GINSGDEAAVTAE
-80 IAAADLVTTAVGPT
+80 ISDATLVTTAVGPP
-94 VLEIIAPQLAQTLAA
+94 VLEILAPLLARSLAA

-131 YLKEKVLAAAGED
+131 FLKEKVLTAAGDD

-158 VDRIVPPVTGGSDDP
+158 VDRIVPPVRGGDVDP

-185 VDSTQFKGA
+185 VDSTQFKGVV
-194 LPAIAGM
+194 PAIAGM
-201 LPTDK
+201 IATDK

-219 TGHAALAYLGKLAG
+219 TGHTALAYFGQLAG
-233 KATVG
+233 KKTVG
-238 AAMQDS
+238 EAMQDD
-244 AIRAAAE
+244 AVRQAAE
-251 TVMKE
+251 AVMKE

-262 RRYNFD
+262 RRYAFD
-268 PATHRAYIEKILK
+268 PAAHRAYIDKILK
-281 RFANPYLHDDV
+281 RFANPYLHDDI
-292 DRVGRQPL
+292 DRVARQPL

-312 LNGMLEYGLPHDAT
+312 LNGMLEYDLPHDAT

-332 ALHYHNPDD
+332 TLHYHNPDD

-351 HAHGI
+351 QAHGI
-356 AATLAKYSDFTDAAV
+356 AATLAKYSDFDNTAV
-371 VTEIEAAYQA
+371 VAKIEAAYQA
-381 LA
+381 L

>member
-1 MPKALHFGGGN
+1 MKALHFGGGN

-21 LADAGY
+21 LAEAGY
-27 EVAFADINTAVIDRL
+27 EVVFADINMTVIDRL
-42 NRDHTYRVHV
+42 NQDHGYTVHV
-52 VGDGVDEYQT
+52 VGEGVDQHET
-62 VNHVR
+62 VKNVR
-67 GVNSGDAAVMAAE
+67 GINSGDEAAVTAE
-80 IAAADLVTTAVGPT
+80 ISDATLVTTAVGPP
-94 VLEIIAPQLAQTLAA
+94 VLEILAPLLARTLAA

-131 YLKEKVLAAAGED
+131 FLKEKVLTAAGDD

-158 VDRIVPPVTGGSDDP
+158 VDRIVPPVRGGDADP

-194 LPAIAGM
+194 VPAIAGM
-201 LPTDK
+201 IATDK

-219 TGHAALAYLGKLAG
+219 TGHTALAYFGQLAG
-233 KATVG
+233 KKTVG
-238 AAMQDS
+238 EAMQDD
-244 AIRAAAE
+244 AVRQAAE
-251 TVMKE
+251 AVMKE

-262 RRYNFD
+262 RRYAFD
-268 PATHRAYIEKILK
+268 PAAHRAYIDKILK
-281 RFANPYLHDDV
+281 RFANPYLHDDI
-292 DRVGRQPL
+292 DRVARQPL

-307 RFIKP
+307 RFIKQ
-312 LNGMLEYGLPHDAT
+312 LNGMLEYDLPHDAT

-332 ALHYHNPDD
+332 TLHYHNPDD

-351 HAHGI
+351 QAHGI
-356 AATLAKYSDFTDAAV
+356 AATLAKYSDFDNTAV
-371 VTEIEAAYQA
+371 VAKIEAAYQA
-381 LA
+381 L

>member
-1 MPKALHFGGGN
+1 MKALHFGGGN

-21 LADAGY
+21 LAEAGY
-27 EVAFADINTAVIDRL
+27 EVVFADINMTVIDRL
-42 NRDHTYRVHV
+42 NQDHGYTVHV
-52 VGDGVDEYQT
+52 VGEGVDQHET
-62 VNHVR
+62 VKNVR
-67 GVNSGDAAVMAAE
+67 GINSGDEAAVTAE
-80 IAAADLVTTAVGPT
+80 ISDATLVTTAVGPP
-94 VLEIIAPQLAQTLAA
+94 VLEILAPLLARSLAA

-131 YLKEKVLAAAGED
+131 FLKEKVLTAAGDD

-158 VDRIVPPVTGGSDDP
+158 VDRIVPPVRGGDADP

-194 LPAIAGM
+194 VPAIAGM
-201 LPTDK
+201 IATDK

-219 TGHAALAYLGKLAG
+219 TGHTALAYFGQLAG
-233 KATVG
+233 KKTVG
-238 AAMQDS
+238 EAMQDD
-244 AIRAAAE
+244 AVRQAAE
-251 TVMKE
+251 AVMKE

-262 RRYNFD
+262 RRYAFD
-268 PATHRAYIEKILK
+268 PAAHRAYIDKILK
-281 RFANPYLHDDV
+281 RFANPYLHDDI
-292 DRVGRQPL
+292 DRVARQPL

-312 LNGMLEYGLPHDAT
+312 LNGMLEYDLPHDAT

-332 ALHYHNPDD
+332 TLHYHNPDD

-351 HAHGI
+351 QAHGI
-356 AATLAKYSDFTDAAV
+356 AATLVKYSDFDNTAV
-371 VTEIEAAYQA
+371 VAKIEAAYQA
-381 LA
+381 L

>member
-1 MPKALHFGGGN
+1 MKALHFGGGN

-21 LADAGY
+21 LAEAGY
-27 EVAFADINTAVIDRL
+27 EVVFADINMTVIDRL
-42 NRDHTYRVHV
+42 NQDHGYTVHV
-52 VGDGVDEYQT
+52 VGEGVDQKET
-62 VNHVR
+62 VKNVR
-67 GVNSGDAAVMAAE
+67 GINSGDEAAVTAE
-80 IAAADLVTTAVGPT
+80 ISDATLVTTAVGPP
-94 VLEIIAPQLAQTLAA
+94 VLEILAPLLARSLAA

-131 YLKEKVLAAAGED
+131 FLKEKVLTAAGDD

-158 VDRIVPPVTGGSDDP
+158 VDRIVPPVRGGDADP

-194 LPAIAGM
+194 VPAIAGM
-201 LPTDK
+201 IATDK

-219 TGHAALAYLGKLAG
+219 TGHTALAYFGQLAG
-233 KATVG
+233 KKTVG
-238 AAMQDS
+238 EAMQDD
-244 AIRAAAE
+244 AVRQAAE
-251 TVMKE
+251 AVMKE

-262 RRYNFD
+262 RRYSFD
-268 PATHRAYIEKILK
+268 PAAHRAYIDKILK
-281 RFANPYLHDDV
+281 RFANPYLHDDI
-292 DRVGRQPL
+292 DRVARQPL

-312 LNGMLEYGLPHDAT
+312 LNGMLEYDLPHDAT

-332 ALHYHNPDD
+332 TLHYHNPDD

-351 HAHGI
+351 QAHGI
-356 AATLAKYSDFTDAAV
+356 AATLAKYSDFDNTAV
-371 VTEIEAAYQA
+371 VAKIEAAYQA
-381 LA
+381 L

>member
-1 MPKALHFGGGN
+1 MKALHFGGGN

-21 LADAGY
+21 LAEAGY
-27 EVAFADINTAVIDRL
+27 EVVFADINMTVIDRL
-42 NRDHTYRVHV
+42 NQDHGYTVHV
-52 VGDGVDEYQT
+52 VGEGVDQHET
-62 VNHVR
+62 VQNVR
-67 GVNSGDAAVMAAE
+67 GINSGDEAAVTAE
-80 IAAADLVTTAVGPT
+80 ISDATLVTTAVGPP
-94 VLEIIAPQLAQTLAA
+94 VLEILAPLLARSLAA

-131 YLKEKVLAAAGED
+131 FLKEKVLTAAGDD

-158 VDRIVPPVTGGSDDP
+158 VDRIVPPVRGGDADP

-194 LPAIAGM
+194 VPAIAGM
-201 LPTDK
+201 IATDK

-219 TGHAALAYLGKLAG
+219 TGHTALAYFGQLAG
-233 KATVG
+233 KKTVG
-238 AAMQDS
+238 EAMQDD
-244 AIRAAAE
+244 AVRQAAE
-251 TVMKE
+251 AVMKE

-262 RRYNFD
+262 RRYAFD
-268 PATHRAYIEKILK
+268 PAAHRAYIDKILK
-281 RFANPYLHDDV
+281 RFANPYLHDDI
-292 DRVGRQPL
+292 DRVARQPL

-312 LNGMLEYGLPHDAT
+312 LNGMLEYDLPHDAT

-332 ALHYHNPDD
+332 TLHYHNPDD

-351 HAHGI
+351 QAHGI
-356 AATLAKYSDFTDAAV
+356 AATLAKYSDFDNTAV
-371 VTEIEAAYQA
+371 VAEIEAAYQA
-381 LA
+381 L

>member
-1 MPKALHFGGGN
+1 MKALHFGGGN

-21 LADAGY
+21 LVEAGY
-27 EVAFADINTAVIDRL
+27 EVVFADINMTVIDRL
-42 NRDHTYRVHV
+42 NQDHGYTVHV
-52 VGDGVDEYQT
+52 VGEGVDQHET
-62 VNHVR
+62 VQNVR
-67 GVNSGDAAVMAAE
+67 GINSGDEAAVTAE
-80 IAAADLVTTAVGPT
+80 ISDATLVTTAVGPP
-94 VLEIIAPQLAQTLAA
+94 VLEILAPLLARSLAA

-131 YLKEKVLAAAGED
+131 FLKEKVLAAAGDD

-158 VDRIVPPVTGGSDDP
+158 VDRIVPPVRGGDADP

-194 LPAIAGM
+194 VPAIAGM
-201 LPTDK
+201 IATDK

-219 TGHAALAYLGKLAG
+219 TGHAALAYFGKLAD
-233 KATVG
+233 KKTVG
-238 AAMQDS
+238 EAMQDDS
-244 AIRAAAE
+244 IRRAAE
-251 TVMKE
+251 EVMKE

-262 RRYNFD
+262 RRYAFD
-268 PATHRAYIEKILK
+268 PAAHRAYIDKILK
-281 RFANPYLHDDV
+281 RFANPYLRDDI

-351 HAHGI
+351 QAHGI
-356 AATLAKYSDFTDAAV
+356 AATLAKYSDFDNTAV
-371 VTEIEAAYQA
+371 VAEIEAAYQA
-381 LA
+381 L

>member
-1 MPKALHFGGGN
+1 MKALHFGGGN

-21 LADAGY
+21 LAEAGY
-27 EVAFADINTAVIDRL
+27 EVVFADINMTVIDRL
-42 NRDHTYRVHV
+42 NQDHGYTVHV
-52 VGDGVDEYQT
+52 VGEGVDQHET
-62 VNHVR
+62 VKNVR
-67 GVNSGDAAVMAAE
+67 GINSGDEAAVTAE
-80 IAAADLVTTAVGPT
+80 ISDATLVTTAVGPP
-94 VLEIIAPQLAQTLAA
+94 VLEILAPLLARSLAA

-131 YLKEKVLAAAGED
+131 FLKEKVLAAAGDD

-158 VDRIVPPVTGGSDDP
+158 VDRIVPPVRGGDADP

-194 LPAIAGM
+194 VPAIAGM
-201 LPTDK
+201 IATDK

-219 TGHAALAYLGKLAG
+219 TGHTALAYFGQLAG
-233 KATVG
+233 KKTVG
-238 AAMQDS
+238 EAMQDD
-244 AIRAAAE
+244 AVRHAAE
-251 TVMKE
+251 AVMKE

-262 RRYNFD
+262 RRYAFD
-268 PATHRAYIEKILK
+268 PAAHRAYIDKILK
-281 RFANPYLHDDV
+281 RFANPYLHDDI
-292 DRVGRQPL
+292 DRVARQPL

-312 LNGMLEYGLPHDAT
+312 LNGMLEYDLPHDAT

-332 ALHYHNPDD
+332 TLHYHNPDD

-351 HAHGI
+351 QAHGI
-356 AATLAKYSDFTDAAV
+356 AATLAKYSDFDNTAV
-371 VTEIEAAYQA
+371 VAEIEAAYQA
-381 LA
+381 L

>member
-1 MPKALHFGGGN
+1 MKALHFGGGN

-21 LADAGY
+21 LAEADY
-27 EVAFADINTAVIDRL
+27 EVVFADINMTVIDRL
-42 NRDHTYRVHV
+42 NQDHGYTVHV
-52 VGDGVDEYQT
+52 VGEGVDQHET
-62 VNHVR
+62 VQNVR
-67 GVNSGDAAVMAAE
+67 GINSGDEAAVTAE
-80 IAAADLVTTAVGPT
+80 ISDATLVTTAVGPP
-94 VLEIIAPQLAQTLAA
+94 VLEILAPLLARSLAA

-131 YLKEKVLAAAGED
+131 FLKEKVLTAAGDD

-158 VDRIVPPVTGGSDDP
+158 VDRIVPPVRGGDADP

-194 LPAIAGM
+194 VPAIAGM
-201 LPTDK
+201 IATDK

-219 TGHAALAYLGKLAG
+219 TGHTPLAYFGQLAG
-233 KATVG
+233 KKTVG
-238 AAMQDS
+238 EAMQDD
-244 AIRAAAE
+244 AVRQAAE
-251 TVMKE
+251 AVMKE

-262 RRYNFD
+262 RRYAFD
-268 PATHRAYIEKILK
+268 PAAHRAYIDKILK
-281 RFANPYLHDDV
+281 RFANPYLHDDI
-292 DRVGRQPL
+292 DRVARQPL

-312 LNGMLEYGLPHDAT
+312 LNGMLEYDLPHEAT

-332 ALHYHNPDD
+332 TLHYHNGDD

-346 MQYYR
+346 MQYYL

-356 AATLAKYSDFTDAAV
+356 AATLAKYSDLSNTAV
-371 VTEIEAAYQA
+371 VAEIEAAYQA
-381 LA
+381 L